1 MPITV
6 SSQAGSA
13 TITLSGEID
22 HHGARAM
29 MEQLEDA
36 IARALPLRLTLDL
49 SGVTFMDS
57 SGIAVLLRAHTGAV
71 LAAGGEQGGAGL
83 LDVGDAYPGVLHL
96 HLQHTPLQQSKTQ
109 GNAAQT
115 VGIGVDDGIGYRLA
129 HGGLDVR
136 QLVQGGVQLGGEAGG
151 AGPGEPLVGRAG
163 SEEDGGLVDGF
174 HYVALLIPMG

>member
-57 SGIAVLLRAHTGAV
+57 SGIAVLLRA
-71 LAAGGEQGGAGL
+71 L
-83 LDVGDAYPGVLHL
+83 
-96 HLQHTPLQQSKTQ
+96 
-109 GNAAQT
+109 
-115 VGIGVDDGIGYRLA
+115 
-129 HGGLDVR
+129 R
-136 QLVQGGVQLGGEAGG
+136 QMNQLGGSLRVTSIPVQARRVLGAAG
-151 AGPGEPLVGRAG
+151 VGR
-163 SEEDGGLVDGF
+163 
-174 HYVALLIPMG
+174 LIPLE